1 MARNTFVRDQ
11 KRREL
16 EYKARCLHGE
26 LLDSGWPANLAPY
39 AALYY
44 VGAKSIDWLK
54 EHFKPDA
61 VEYICKMR

>member
-1 MARNTFVRDQ
+1 MARNTQVRDQ

-16 EYKARCLHGE
+16 EYKARCMHGE
-26 LLDSGWPANLAPY
+26 LLDAGWPAYLAPY

-54 EHFKPDA
+54 EHFPPAA